1 MMKPNLLQADDIHSP
16 CTSETHDDATTTQG
30 GRFIGMIEVEKIM
43 ELALD
48 AYFYKT
54 SKYDTKTRRSK

>member
-1 MMKPNLLQADDIHSP
+1 MMKPALLQADDMHSP
-16 CTSETHDDATTTQG
+16 CTSDTHEDATSTQG
-30 GRFIGMIEVEKIM
+30 GRFIGMILVEKIM

-54 SKYDTKTRRSK
+54 SKYDTRTRRTK